1 MAELTRSATAS
12 KAGIDNLPSLKEQDN
27 LQALCR
33 DILQP
38 LRESWGEP
46 IIVSSGYRSRELN
59 RIVGGVK
66 YSDHTFGSA
75 ADIHTLSN
83 RRIDNRRLFE
93 MAVRLMNEGRL
104 KNVKQIINEY
114 DYSWLH
120 IARQDGRS
128 QKRNQV
134 LSIS

>member
-46 IIVSSGYRSRELN
+46 IIVSSGYRCRELN